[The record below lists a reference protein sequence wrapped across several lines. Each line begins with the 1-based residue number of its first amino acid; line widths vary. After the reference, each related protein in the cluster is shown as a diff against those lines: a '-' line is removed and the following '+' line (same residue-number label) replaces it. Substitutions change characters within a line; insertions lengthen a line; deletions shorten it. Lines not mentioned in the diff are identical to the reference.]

1 MAACEMAAWAVR
13 VHVETV
19 RKWKREFELY
29 DGLFTVSQYGTYV
42 RGWILGDKVRRDRV
56 RRWLRKRVNRKPKI
70 TDTEGV
76 FKIKHLHVWL
86 NDVFLPSLR
95 DGKEECDAGTVVL
108 SAEEGDADLGV
119 ERTPGG
125 KWKVS
130 RSTALAWA
138 HKLGL
143 SFVANRKS
151 YYCDSHDRKDVLKY
165 RKIYLDSEFEL
176 EFRQP
181 MWCQMAPAEF
191 G

>member
-1 MAACEMAAWAVR
+1 M
-13 VHVETV
+13 
-19 RKWKREFELY
+19 
-29 DGLFTVSQYGTYV
+29 
-42 RGWILGDKVRRDRV
+42 
-56 RRWLRKRVNRKPKI
+56 
-70 TDTEGV
+70 

-95 DGKEECDAGTVVL
+95 DGKEECDAGPVVL
-108 SAEEGDADLGV
+108 SAQEGDADLV
-119 ERTPGG
+119 FERTPGG

-151 YYCDSHDRKDVLKY
+151 HSCDNHDRKDVLKY
-165 RKIYLDSEFEL
+165 RKRYLDSEFEL
-176 EFRQP
+176 ELRQL

-191 G
+191 DKLNMSSDRESLTKLGLYYRLDENTAEIHVDLLPVAGR